1 MGKNDEFYDLA
12 AAILRQAVDD
22 YWHAIFVDDEKQIAD
37 LEKFF
42 MSSWGQY
49 LSSYQGDVIIR
60 EARLIYDRKIR
71 DEMTR
76 NSGKLLRR

>member
-1 MGKNDEFYDLA
+1 MKKNDEFYDLA
-12 AAILRQAVDD
+12 AAILRQAVED
-22 YWHAIFVDDEKQIAD
+22 YWNALFDQDEQEIAK

-42 MSSWGQY
+42 MSKWGQY
-49 LSSYQGDVIIR
+49 LSCYQGDVIIR